1 MYGND
6 DENEVIS
13 FSEYFDRSFVR
24 MSKRVKYDSKSLY
37 KFIDE
42 EVKLNLFPID
52 RVLKNNISSNEEIFD
67 LIKESSLENYD
78 DIKKYQDNTT
88 VTLKYE
94 EVYKFSYKAVIT
106 INCVYLPMKSRARGF
121 YVHSASKGVEV
132 EDEEIIIYPKKSG
145 FKATMLKGV
154 KFDEIE
160 NVRACSNETKKTV
173 IDMYRALRKQTI
185 KTIEKRVKASSLNNS
200 YVIRAIRFSDISLI
214 KCMIP
219 VYYIHCKK
227 PGFDIK
233 YIVNANSKKVYK

>member
-6 DENEVIS
+6 DENEVLS

-24 MSKRVKYDSKSLY
+24 MSKRIKYDNKSLY
-37 KFIDE
+37 KYIDE

-52 RVLKNNISSNEEIFD
+52 RVLKNNIKGNEEIFE
-67 LIKESSLENYD
+67 LIKNHSLEDYN
-78 DIKKYQDNTT
+78 DIKKYEDCTK
-88 VTLKYE
+88 VALEYKD
-94 EVYKFSYKAVIT
+94 VYKFTYRAALT

-121 YVHSASKGVEV
+121 YVHSTSKGVEV
-132 EDEEIIIYPKKSG
+132 EDEEVIIYPKSRL
-145 FKATMLKGV
+145 KASMLKGV
-154 KFDEIE
+154 KFNEVE

-214 KCMIP
+214 KCMMP

-233 YIVNANSKKVYK
+233 YIVNANSKKVFK